1 MYSKITISGLICS
14 GKTTLFW
21 DLFKKLNWPTFSA
34 SHFFRDYSRT
44 HGTSLQKAEEQT
56 QSLTKV
62 VDFGMLE
69 LLKNEQHII
78 LEGWMTGIM
87 ADDLPGVL
95 RVFLTCTDEERIKR
109 FAEREKV
116 SLEEAKYQIKERENN
131 VYGKLQSIYKRND
144 FLDPKNYN
152 LVIDTTTKSPQEIL
166 TEVLLKIDKHLV

>member
-1 MYSKITISGLICS
+1 MYNKITISGLICS

-34 SHFFRDYSRT
+34 SHFFRDYART
-44 HGTSLQKAEEQT
+44 HGTSLQKGEEQT
-56 QSLTKV
+56 LSLTKV

-95 RVFLTCTDEERIKR
+95 RIFLTCSEEVRAKR
-109 FAEREKV
+109 FADREKV
-116 SLEEAKYQIKERENN
+116 SLEEARAQIQERETN
-131 VYGKLQSIYKRND
+131 VYGKLREIYKRDD
-144 FLDPKNYN
+144 FLDHKNYN
-152 LVIDTTTKSPQEIL
+152 LVIDSTSKTPEQVL
-166 TEVLLKIDKHLV
+166 AEVLLKVDTRLA